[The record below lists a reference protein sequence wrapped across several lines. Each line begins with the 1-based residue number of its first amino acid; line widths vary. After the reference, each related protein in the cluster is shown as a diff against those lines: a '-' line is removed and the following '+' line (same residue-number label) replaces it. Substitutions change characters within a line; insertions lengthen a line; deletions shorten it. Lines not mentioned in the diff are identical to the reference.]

1 MIRLSAQN
9 CISYAELCDS
19 YGFYKEADFYEKM
32 YNLRFS
38 QANYNYDKQPNWIK
52 EDSILEKG
60 LGKVFEV
67 PAKALDKTKLN
78 KKQKDLA
85 SSALFGSMDLADIA
99 TSGPE
104 AIKGARK
111 AKELLNIAK
120 SNPGAAKT
128 VEKTIEQVATKVP
141 IFKKLM
147 GSLPFI
153 GILVNLYMS
162 RKDIAKYFDLINQGR
177 FNEIWN
183 DAEERAKFI
192 ELVLLTIAS
201 AITIPPVVAIPVYGQ
216 IFGAVG
222 AALYAFSSA
231 SSLGRS
237 GIDAFLRWSGEKDDT
252 LEEIS
257 KEDFSLKA
265 DINTLIQQ
273 APEAVKQAA
282 SVVAKYLMSNPTA
295 RWPEITSYSEMKKFT
310 WLNGTSPEARLY
322 TMKLMQIINVL
333 RQMAGNKLKRKK
345 TTPVN
350 TTKPNLQTQITSQ
363 NPATLSQNP
372 ATLSQ
377 KPETPLVTSQK
388 PTDIKMY
395 LGYGYSLYTRTK
407 NYNKSLSELKHKLQA
422 DKVPLNDQTTII
434 NKFNEM
440 F

>member
-9 CISYAELCDS
+9 CISYAELCDT
-19 YGFYKEADFYEKM
+19 YGFYKEADFYE
-32 YNLRFS
+32 NELSIRL
-38 QANYNYDKQPNWIK
+38 AAEYNYDKQPNWIK
-52 EDSILEKG
+52 QDSILEKG

-67 PAKALDKTKLN
+67 PATVLDKTKLN

-85 SSALFGSMDLADIA
+85 SSAIFGSMDLADIA

-111 AKELLNIAK
+111 AKDLINAAK

-128 VEKTIEQVATKVP
+128 VEKTVEQLATKVP

-153 GILVNLYMS
+153 GIMVNLYMS
-162 RKDIAKYFDLINQGR
+162 RKDIAKYFDLISQGK
-177 FNEIWN
+177 FNEIWD

-216 IFGAVG
+216 ILGAVG

-231 SSLGRS
+231 SSLGRT
-237 GIDAFLRWSGEKDDT
+237 GIDAFLRWTGEKDDT

-273 APEAVKQAA
+273 APDAVRQAA

-295 RWPEITSYSEMKKFT
+295 RWPEITSSPEMKKFT
-310 WLNGTSPEARLY
+310 WLNGTSPEARLN

-333 RQMAGNKLKRKK
+333 RQLAGNKVKRKK
-345 TTPVN
+345 TAPTN
-350 TTKPNLQTQITSQ
+350 TTKSNLQTQTPNQ
-363 NPATLSQNP
+363 NPAIP
-372 ATLSQ
+372 SQ
-377 KPETPLVTSQK
+377 KPQTPQTPSATSQK

-434 NKFNEM
+434 NKFIEM